1 MPIRDAER
9 LLRVIRALHAE
20 IRTAVVDA
28 TERQSVDAR
37 SAADESQPGDTI
49 FAVDRVSEERLVA
62 HVAGRAG

>member
-1 MPIRDAER
+1 
-9 LLRVIRALHAE
+9 
-20 IRTAVVDA
+20 VVDA
-28 TERQSVDAR
+28 TERQSVEAL